1 MRPPVPSAERPAL
14 VAARHPVG
22 RSAVRSRWTLSAA
35 KQLAA
40 VWKLAAGTLSPARS
54 VAPRNRPDR
63 KTLSAPCR
71 AYCEIAMA
79 RDLAIDLGTANTLV
93 YQRQRGILFSE
104 PTVLALNKE
113 TGAVLAMGEEAWQMI
128 GRTPGYI
135 VAVRPLRSGAISDFD
150 VTEKLIR
157 LILQRSGVNRFSRP
171 KALVCVPSALTEVER
186 RAVEEATLSAG
197 ARSCYLIEEPLAAAI
212 GAGLPIH
219 EPVGNLVVDVGGGTS
234 EVALISMGG
243 IVTNTAVRIGGF
255 DIDAAIQNFVRREYT
270 IAIGERTA
278 ERMKISIGSAF
289 PLAEEKKAELR
300 GRDLG
305 TGLPKNILITSEEIR
320 EAINEPVKA
329 IVTAVIECIGASPP
343 DLVQDVLTNGIT
355 LAGGG
360 GMLSGLDML
369 LSQQAEVPV
378 HVTKQPLEA
387 VVLGAGKCLDAF
399 DSLKSMF
406 IAG

>member
-1 MRPPVPSAERPAL
+1 
-14 VAARHPVG
+14 
-22 RSAVRSRWTLSAA
+22 
-35 KQLAA
+35 
-40 VWKLAAGTLSPARS
+40 
-54 VAPRNRPDR
+54 
-63 KTLSAPCR
+63 
-71 AYCEIAMA
+71 MA

-157 LILQRSGVNRFSRP
+157 LILQRSGVNRLSRP
-171 KALVCVPSALTEVER
+171 KVLVCVPSALTEVER

-219 EPVGNLVVDVGGGTS
+219 EPVGNLIVDVGGGTS

-255 DIDAAIQNFVRREYT
+255 DIDAAIQNWVRREYT

-406 IAG
+406 LAG

>member
-1 MRPPVPSAERPAL
+1 
-14 VAARHPVG
+14 
-22 RSAVRSRWTLSAA
+22 
-35 KQLAA
+35 
-40 VWKLAAGTLSPARS
+40 
-54 VAPRNRPDR
+54 
-63 KTLSAPCR
+63 
-71 AYCEIAMA
+71 MA

-113 TGAVLAMGEEAWQMI
+113 TGAVLAMGDEAWQMI

-255 DIDAAIQNFVRREYT
+255 DIDAAIQTFVRREYT

-320 EAINEPVKA
+320 EAIAEPVKA

-387 VVLGAGKCLDAF
+387 VVLGAGKCLDSF

>member
-1 MRPPVPSAERPAL
+1 
-14 VAARHPVG
+14 
-22 RSAVRSRWTLSAA
+22 
-35 KQLAA
+35 
-40 VWKLAAGTLSPARS
+40 
-54 VAPRNRPDR
+54 
-63 KTLSAPCR
+63 
-71 AYCEIAMA
+71 MA

-113 TGAVLAMGEEAWQMI
+113 TGAVLAMGDEAWQMI

-278 ERMKISIGSAF
+278 ERMKIAIGSAF

-300 GRDLG
+300 GRDLS

>member
-1 MRPPVPSAERPAL
+1 
-14 VAARHPVG
+14 
-22 RSAVRSRWTLSAA
+22 
-35 KQLAA
+35 
-40 VWKLAAGTLSPARS
+40 
-54 VAPRNRPDR
+54 
-63 KTLSAPCR
+63 
-71 AYCEIAMA
+71 MA

-157 LILQRSGVNRFSRP
+157 LILQRSGVNRLSRP

-255 DIDAAIQNFVRREYT
+255 DIDAAIQNWVRREYT

-278 ERMKISIGSAF
+278 ERMKIAIGSAF

-329 IVTAVIECIGASPP
+329 IVSAVIECIGASPP

-406 IAG
+406 LAG

>member
-1 MRPPVPSAERPAL
+1 MS
-14 VAARHPVG
+14 
-22 RSAVRSRWTLSAA
+22 
-35 KQLAA
+35 
-40 VWKLAAGTLSPARS
+40 
-54 VAPRNRPDR
+54 
-63 KTLSAPCR
+63 
-71 AYCEIAMA
+71 

-93 YQRQRGILFSE
+93 YQKQRGILFAE

-135 VAVRPLRSGAISDFD
+135 VAVRPLRSGAISDFEI
-150 VTEKLIR
+150 TEKLIR

-171 KALVCVPSALTEVER
+171 KVLVCVPSALTEVER

-243 IVTNTAVRIGGF
+243 IVTNTAVRVGGF
-255 DIDAAIQNFVRREYT
+255 DIDGAIQNWVRREYT

-278 ERMKISIGSAF
+278 ERIKISIGSAF

-300 GRDLG
+300 GRDLA
-305 TGLPKNILITSEEIR
+305 TGLPKHILITSEEVR
-320 EAINEPVKA
+320 EAIHEPIRA
-329 IVTAVIECIGASPP
+329 IVTAVIECIGSSPP

-387 VVLGAGKCLDAF
+387 VVLGAGKCLEAF
-399 DSLKSMF
+399 ESLKSMF
-406 IAG
+406 LAG

>member
-1 MRPPVPSAERPAL
+1 
-14 VAARHPVG
+14 
-22 RSAVRSRWTLSAA
+22 
-35 KQLAA
+35 
-40 VWKLAAGTLSPARS
+40 
-54 VAPRNRPDR
+54 
-63 KTLSAPCR
+63 
-71 AYCEIAMA
+71 MA

-157 LILQRSGVNRFSRP
+157 LILQRSGVNRLSRP
-171 KALVCVPSALTEVER
+171 KVLVCVPSALTEVER

-219 EPVGNLVVDVGGGTS
+219 EPIGNLVVDVGGGTS

-255 DIDAAIQNFVRREYT
+255 DIDAAIQNWVRREYT

-278 ERMKISIGSAF
+278 ERMKIAIGSAF
-289 PLAEEKKAELR
+289 PLAEEKKADLR

-329 IVTAVIECIGASPP
+329 IVTAVIECIGSSPP

>member
-1 MRPPVPSAERPAL
+1 
-14 VAARHPVG
+14 
-22 RSAVRSRWTLSAA
+22 
-35 KQLAA
+35 
-40 VWKLAAGTLSPARS
+40 
-54 VAPRNRPDR
+54 
-63 KTLSAPCR
+63 
-71 AYCEIAMA
+71 MA
-79 RDLAIDLGTANTLV
+79 RDLAIDLGTANTLS

-171 KALVCVPSALTEVER
+171 KVLVCVPSALTEVER

-320 EAINEPVKA
+320 EAINEPVKS
-329 IVTAVIECIGASPP
+329 IVSAVIECIGASPP